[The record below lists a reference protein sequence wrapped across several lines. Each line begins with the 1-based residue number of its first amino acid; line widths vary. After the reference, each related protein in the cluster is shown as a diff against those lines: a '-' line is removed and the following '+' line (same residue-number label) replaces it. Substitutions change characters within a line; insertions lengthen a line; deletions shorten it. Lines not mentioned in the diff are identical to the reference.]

1 MLSPSDTLISVAT
14 LGKTVGLKGE
24 MRLHVDSDFPEQ
36 FRKGA
41 EFLSKDRQIIVLE
54 SVNDERGT
62 VKLQGVD
69 SPEAAQRYV
78 NQQLFTTFE
87 ATRQNI
93 TLAKGEYFWFDIV
106 GCGVFEGTLC
116 LGEVEEI
123 ERIGA
128 VDYLR
133 IKTDIG
139 LQLQGETK
147 QFLIP
152 YQTPFVLRSDIAEKR
167 IEVQGGL
174 DLLQAS

>member
-1 MLSPSDTLISVAT
+1 MSSPSETLISVAT
-14 LGKTVGLKGE
+14 LGKTVGLKGD
-24 MRLHVDSDFPEQ
+24 MRLHVESDFPEQ

-41 EFLSKDRQIIVLE
+41 EFLSKDRKVIVLE

-62 VKLQGVD
+62 VKLKGVD
-69 SPEAAQRYV
+69 SPEAAQRFV
-78 NQQLFTTFE
+78 NQQLFTTYE
-87 ATRQNI
+87 ATRQNV
-93 TLAKGEYFWFDIV
+93 TLAEGEYFWFDIV
-106 GCGVFEGTLC
+106 GCAVYEGTLC

-133 IKTDIG
+133 IKTDLG
-139 LQLQGETK
+139 LQLQGEVK

-152 YQTPFVLRSDIAEKR
+152 YQPPFVLQTDIAAKR
-167 IEVQGGL
+167 INVQGGL